1 MQDSAS
7 SNLLTDEHRAWIG
20 RASEPVTVT
29 VSRRDI
35 VKYAIAT
42 EQLQRRYL
50 EGDAAPAMFLFNL
63 FGIPTA
69 LAALGEDGLPRTRGA
84 GPKLPL
90 TRVMAGGTELLQ
102 HRPIR
107 PGDVLTGTQRIVD
120 MYEKQGAQG
129 PLIFTVRELR
139 VVDADGLPVL
149 EERQT
154 AIAR

>member
-1 MQDSAS
+1 MQDPS
-7 SNLLTDEHRAWIG
+7 SSSLLTDEHRAWIG
-20 RASEPVTVT
+20 RASEPVTVA

-42 EQLQRRYL
+42 DQLQRKYL
-50 EGDAAPAMFLFNL
+50 DGDEAPPMFLFNL
-63 FGIPTA
+63 FGVPRP
-69 LAALGEDGLPRTRGA
+69 LSELSDDGLPRARGA
-84 GPKLPL
+84 GPTLPL

-120 MYEKQGAQG
+120 VYEKQGAQG

-139 VVDADGLPVL
+139 VVDADGSPVL

-154 AIAR
+154 GIAR